1 MVRLFNYYS
10 SGERALDVSRIQQA
24 VSGIIVSLKSLN
36 LADTHPYRICGECY
50 NSSNTMAA
58 KPIKT
63 LDLRYPMSQFLI
75 IKNKC
80 VRRLPLAVCFATG
93 SVETAG
99 TPSRAS
105 SESETESSEEEVK
118 ETKEKSKK
126 TSKLTVPTKTGTK
139 QRAVKSPRTKRKK
152 VAKGKKKDKQEEE
165 EEEEVKEE
173 EDVEE
178 KDKIKTK
185 TPLKKE
191 EKGLGLKRKGRD
203 LVVGECREEKAPYV
217 KVREARMVTLADKVS
232 ICHGIGILRD
242 SEQLFK
248 TGEMCSDLKL
258 LN

>member
-24 VSGIIVSLKSLN
+24 VSGIIISLKSLN
-36 LADTHPYRICGECY
+36 LADTHPYHICGECY

-99 TPSRAS
+99 TPSQAS

-139 QRAVKSPRTKRKK
+139 QKAVKSPRTKRKK
-152 VAKGKKKDKQEEE
+152 VAKGKKKDKQEE

-232 ICHGIGILRD
+232 TCHGIV
-242 SEQLFK
+242 SEQLVK
-248 TGEMCSDLKL
+248 TGETCSDLKL